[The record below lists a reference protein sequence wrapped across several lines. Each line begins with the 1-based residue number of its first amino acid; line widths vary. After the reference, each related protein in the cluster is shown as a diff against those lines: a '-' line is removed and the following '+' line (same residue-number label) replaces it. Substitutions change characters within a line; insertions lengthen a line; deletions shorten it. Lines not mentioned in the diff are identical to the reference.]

1 MKRSQKNIVLI
12 ILILLVFGS
21 MFMTMNYA
29 KSHVTTNNTMMQ
41 GNGPGAMTDN
51 GSNDNS
57 NSGDNDNEKKSTDTN
72 SDTSNMQEP
81 PEKPDGDNGQTPPE
95 KPDGDN
101 DESQK
106 SESDAKDE
114 NQASNENGMNNSPN
128 SNNNSNNQM
137 PMGKDQMPNNE
148 VSLDNVYYVIFGI
161 ESLVFAILIIY
172 LIMSG
177 FNKKTFK
184 ETFENKDKVIISV
197 LSIIILTFSFTYLN
211 GYVTKN
217 YFIENSQTS
226 LSGNGSTSYNATKEI
241 NSDTTITSGE
251 FSSTEKDSNAILATG
266 DIKASLSNVT
276 VNKTGDSD
284 GGDNTSF
291 YGTNSAIIAKD
302 GATLTLK
309 NINVTTNATGANGVF
324 SYGGSATTNNSSSD
338 KTTVNISDSKITTT
352 KDNSGGIMT
361 TGGGIMNASNLTIST
376 SGISSAAI
384 RSDRGGGKVSVEG
397 GTYTTT
403 GAGSPSIYSTAEIKV
418 SDAKLISKASE
429 GIVIEGKNSVSLENC
444 TLYDTN
450 NKLNGQSTTYKNIFL
465 YQSMSGDA
473 SVGVSSFSSKDS
485 KITTNKGDSIY
496 VTNTTSSINLENNEI
511 INNDKTGNFLRIK
524 SDSWGK
530 TGNNGGDVTLV
541 MTNQKVSG
549 NVVVDAIST
558 LDMTLKTNSYYEGT
572 INNDNSAEKIN
583 LTLDKSSKIKLT
595 GNSYV
600 TSLKNDDSTNNNI
613 DFNGYKLYVNG
624 KAIN

>member
-1 MKRSQKNIVLI
+1 M
-12 ILILLVFGS
+12 S
-21 MFMTMNYA
+21 MG
-29 KSHVTTNNTMMQ
+29 Q
-41 GNGPGAMTDN
+41 G
-51 GSNDNS
+51 
-57 NSGDNDNEKKSTDTN
+57 
-72 SDTSNMQEP
+72 
-81 PEKPDGDNGQTPPE
+81 
-95 KPDGDN
+95 
-101 DESQK
+101 
-106 SESDAKDE
+106 
-114 NQASNENGMNNSPN
+114 
-128 SNNNSNNQM
+128 
-137 PMGKDQMPNNE
+137 QMPNNE

-161 ESLVFAILIIY
+161 ESLVLAILIIY

-241 NSDTTITSGE
+241 SSDTTITSGE

-276 VNKTGDSD
+276 VKKTGDSD

-302 GATLTLK
+302 GVKLTLK
-309 NINVTTNATGANGVF
+309 NINVTTNATDANGVF

-352 KDNSGGIMT
+352 KDNSGEIMT

-376 SGISSAAI
+376 SG
-384 RSDRGGGKVSVEG
+384 
-397 GTYTTT
+397 
-403 GAGSPSIYSTAEIKV
+403 
-418 SDAKLISKASE
+418 
-429 GIVIEGKNSVSLENC
+429 
-444 TLYDTN
+444 
-450 NKLNGQSTTYKNIFL
+450 
-465 YQSMSGDA
+465 
-473 SVGVSSFSSKDS
+473 VSSFNSKDS
-485 KITTNKGDSIY
+485 KITTNKGNSIY

-530 TGNNGGDVTLV
+530 TGNNGGVVTLV

-572 INNDNSAEKIN
+572 INNDNSAEKIS
-583 LTLDKSSKIKLT
+583 LTLDKSSRIKLT

-600 TSLKNDDSTNNNI
+600 TSLKNDDSTNSNI
-613 DFNGYKLYVNG
+613 DFNSYKLYVNG